1 MSLTEF
7 LSELSD
13 ESEPLKYSRLLQLSG
28 LSSDEALEF
37 KGGWAGVPA
46 SRRQSVLDGLVELCQ
61 DNLDLDFSD
70 VFKACLGDGDDEV
83 RLKATQGLW
92 ESDDRTLIR
101 PLIGLLGADPSGSVR
116 AAAAM
121 SLGRF
126 AAIAQNGKLL
136 STDAERIRQALIAA
150 VDGAEEDAEVSRRA
164 IEAVAF
170 FDHPEIDEMIR
181 NAHGGGDQR
190 LKQSSLYA
198 MGQSSNGRWLP
209 VLLDDLYDELP
220 EICYEAASAAGNLGD
235 ESTAP
240 QLIRL
245 IQDEDAQVQL
255 AAVKALGSVGG
266 SLARQALKQ
275 CLKMED
281 EALEEAATEALSNL
295 EFDDDPLGFRFEL

>member
-1 MSLTEF
+1 MSLTDF

-13 ESEPLKYSRLLQLSG
+13 ESEPLKYSRLLQLAG

-37 KGGWAGVPA
+37 KGGWAGVPV
-46 SRRQSVLDGLVELCQ
+46 SRRQSVLEGLAELCQ
-61 DNLDLDFSD
+61 DNLELDFSD
-70 VFKACLGDGDDEV
+70 VFRACLDDGDDEV

-101 PLIGLLGADPSGSVR
+101 PLIGLLRGDPSGRIR
-116 AAAAM
+116 AEAAM
-121 SLGRF
+121 SLGKF
-126 AAIAQNGKLL
+126 ASMAQNGKLL
-136 STDAERIRQALIAA
+136 AADAERIRKALVAA
-150 VDGAEEDAEVSRRA
+150 VDGAEEDVEVSRRA

-170 FDHPEIDEMIR
+170 FDHPEIDEMILQ
-181 NAHGGGDQR
+181 AHRGSDQR

-209 VLLDDLYDELP
+209 VLLDNLYDELP
-220 EICYEAASAAGNLGD
+220 EIRYEAASAAGHLGD

-266 SLARQALKQ
+266 PLARQALKQ
-275 CLKMED
+275 CLKMGD
-281 EALEEAATEALSNL
+281 EVLEEAATEALGNL